1 MRNNRLLV
9 AAAAAALVCYA
20 GETRFWTQ
28 DDMSDFE
35 KGNLTRLSLRSDGRL
50 MLAPVVKELLDSSV
64 AYLWALAR
72 DSKGTL
78 YAGGGAPGA
87 STAKLFAIDAQGRSR
102 TVAEVEGLEI
112 HAIAIDRQDR
122 VYVASNPDGKVYR
135 IGSNGKPEL
144 FYDPHAKYIW
154 AMAFSSKG
162 DLYIATGD
170 QGDIYRVTPGG
181 KGSVFFQTEETHA
194 RSLTL
199 DAQDNLIV
207 GTEPSGLI
215 LRITPAGEGF
225 VLYQAAKREITAVA
239 VTPDGTIYA
248 AGVGNKQPG
257 APIVTQAPVPL
268 VPITPT
274 GSQPAAQSPGTAIA
288 LRPSLIQPPTFGSAA
303 ASIAGGS
310 DVYRIGKDGD
320 PRTIWSHPQ
329 DVVYALAISPQG
341 RPIVGTGNKGNVYRI
356 DGDRVYTQLVNLAP
370 TQVTDFASDGHGRI
384 FAATG
389 NVGKVFQ
396 IGPELEKQGSIE
408 SEVFDVG
415 AFSYWGRLSF
425 RGNAAGGSI
434 AFETRT
440 GNLSRP
446 QKNWSPW
453 RPAPVTGDGG
463 RIASP
468 SARFVQYRAT
478 LTSANGQSPELS
490 SVDVAYLAKNVSPT
504 VDELEITPPNY
515 RFPVPSTP
523 LSTPPSLSL
532 PPLGRKRT
540 SSPSTLLELGAG
552 TPSMPYA
559 KGFLGARWL
568 ASDENDDTLIYKVE
582 IRGTG
587 EKDWKLLR
595 DNVREKYLS
604 WDSTGFADGEY
615 VLRVTAS
622 DAPSNPPAQALENRL
637 VSDPFLIDNTPPG
650 IAGLRA
656 TPQGNKIEVRW
667 KAADAL
673 SDLGKA
679 EYSVNGGDWL
689 VVEPATKLTDSRDLE
704 FLLVIDR
711 PAGGECTV
719 AVRVADEYDNQTVEK
734 VVVK

>member
-1 MRNNRLLV
+1 MQNNRLLL
-9 AAAAAALVCYA
+9 AAFAAALVCSA
-20 GETRFWTQ
+20 GETKFWTQ

-35 KGNLTRLSLRSDGRL
+35 AGKLSRLSLRSDGKL

-78 YAGGGAPGA
+78 YAGGGVPGA
-87 STAKLFAIDAQGRSR
+87 STATLYAIDAQGRSR
-102 TVAEVEGLEI
+102 KVAEIDGLEI

-135 IGSNGKPEL
+135 IGRNGKPEL
-144 FYDPHAKYIW
+144 FYDPKAKYIW

-170 QGDIYRVTPGG
+170 QGDIHRVTPGG

-194 RSLTL
+194 RSLAI
-199 DAQDNLIV
+199 DSGDNLIV
-207 GTEPSGLI
+207 GTEPSGLV
-215 LRITPAGEGF
+215 LRITPAAEGF

-257 APIVTQAPVPL
+257 APAMPELPVPL
-268 VPITPT
+268 APMAPA
-274 GSQPAAQSPGTAIA
+274 GSQPAT
-288 LRPSLIQPPTFGSAA
+288 QPPGAAVPLRSSVLPAPTFTSAA

-310 DVYRIGKDGD
+310 EVYRIGKDGD
-320 PRTIWSHPQ
+320 PRKIWSHPQ
-329 DVVYALAISPQG
+329 DVVYALAIDPQG
-341 RPIVGTGNKGNVYRI
+341 HPIVGTGNKGNVYRI
-356 DGDRVYTQLVNLAP
+356 DGDRFYTLLENLAP
-370 TQVTDFASDGHGRI
+370 TQVTDFASGGQGRI

-389 NVGKVFQ
+389 NVGKVYQ

-425 RGNAAGGSI
+425 RGQANGGSI

-440 GNLSRP
+440 GNLGRP
-446 QKNWSPW
+446 QKNWSAW
-453 RPAPVTGDGG
+453 RAVPVTGEGG

-478 LTSANGQSPELS
+478 LESADGKSPELS
-490 SVDVAYLAKNVSPT
+490 SVDVAYLAKNVAPT
-504 VDELEITPPNY
+504 VDGLEVTPANY
-515 RFPVPSTP
+515 RFPPAP
-523 LSTPPSLSL
+523 APALAPPPLSL
-532 PPLGRKRT
+532 PPLGRKQAA
-540 SSPSTLLELGAG
+540 PPLELAPLTS
-552 TPSMPYA
+552 TPSMTYA

-568 ASDENDDTLIYKVE
+568 ASDENGDTLVYKVE

-595 DNVREKYLS
+595 DKLREKYLS
-604 WDSTGFADGEY
+604 WDSTAFADGEY

-622 DAPSNPPAQALENRL
+622 DSPSNPPAQALEGGL
-637 VSDPFLIDNTPPG
+637 VSDPFLIDNTPPR
-650 IAGLRA
+650 IIGLGA
-656 TPQGNKIEVRW
+656 TPQGNKIELRW
-667 KAADAL
+667 KASDGL
-673 SDLGKA
+673 SDLDKA

-689 VVEPATKLTDSRDLE
+689 VVEPVTRLTDARELE
-704 FLLVIDR
+704 YLLVIER
-711 PAGGECTV
+711 PAGGECTI
-719 AVRVADEYDNQTVEK
+719 AIRVADEYDNEAVEK